1 MDISSQ
7 LKLLRAAKGWT
18 QAEMAEAMGVSP
30 KTFWAMENGCKLTP
44 YMLGK
49 IENIQ
54 KQGVQN
60 FLWSKDPRRGAQE
73 ECRRAS

>member
-1 MDISSQ
+1 MDIGSQ
-7 LKLLRAAKGWT
+7 LKLLRAARGWT

-44 YMLGK
+44 YMLEK
-49 IENIQ
+49 VEKIQ
-54 KQGVQN
+54 KQGTQN
-60 FLWSKDPRRGAQE
+60 FLWSQDLRRCAQD

>member
-1 MDISSQ
+1 MDISNQ

-44 YMLGK
+44 YMLEK
-49 IENIQ
+49 IENIR
-54 KQGVQN
+54 KMGTQN
-60 FLWSKDPRRGAQE
+60 FLWAQDLRRCAQE

>member
-1 MDISSQ
+1 MDISNQ

-18 QAEMAEAMGVSP
+18 QAEMAKAMGVSP
-30 KTFWAMENGCKLTP
+30 KTFWAMENGCRLTP
-44 YMLGK
+44 YMLEK

-54 KQGVQN
+54 RIGTQN
-60 FLWSKDPRRGAQE
+60 FLWAQDLRRCAQE